1 MQNYVITCCS
11 TVDMD
16 LDFFENN
23 DIQFIPFTFNLDGK
37 SYDDDYGKSYPLHD
51 FYTAMVNGAVPT
63 TSQINVVRYMEFW
76 RPILEKGVNIIH
88 LTLSSGISGSHNS
101 AVIAANT
108 INEEMEAKVT
118 VIDSLAAS
126 SGYGMLVKLAKYN
139 LDRCMSYED
148 NIDWIENHKLN
159 VHHWFF
165 TTDLTYLVRGGRVS
179 KVSGFLGSALKIC
192 PLLNVDF
199 EGHLIP
205 RYKLRGK
212 KKVIQAC
219 VDKMIENADNGTD
232 YDGYVYISHS
242 EVEDDAREVAD
253 LVRANFP
260 KVKEVKIYNIGT
272 VIGAHTGPG
281 TVALFF
287 TGKKRID

>member
-1 MQNYVITCCS
+1 MQDYVITCCS

-23 DIQFIPFTFNLDGK
+23 NIAFIPFTFTLNGQD
-37 SYDDDYGKSYPLHD
+37 YDDDYGKSYKLED
-51 FYTAMVNGAVPT
+51 FYKAMVKGAVPT
-63 TSQINVVRYMEFW
+63 TSQVNAARYMGFW
-76 RPILEKGVNIIH
+76 RPYLNKGQNIIH
-88 LTLSSGISGSHNS
+88 LTLSSGISGSYNS
-101 AVIAANT
+101 AKIASETLAD
-108 INEEMEAKVT
+108 EYEAKVY

-126 SGYGMLVKLAKYN
+126 SGYGMLVKLAKDN
-139 LDRCMSYED
+139 LDKGMSLED
-148 NIDWIENHKLN
+148 NVKWIEEHKLN
-159 VHHWFF
+159 IHHWFF

-205 RYKLRGK
+205 RSKHRGK

-219 VDKMIENADNGTD
+219 VDKMVEHAPSD
-232 YDGYVYISHS
+232 YDGYVYMSHS
-242 EVEDDAREVAD
+242 EVLEDANEVAT
-253 LVRANFP
+253 LVKEKFP

-287 TGKKRID
+287 VGDKRVD

>member
-1 MQNYVITCCS
+1 MQDYVITCCS

-23 DIQFIPFTFNLDGK
+23 DIRFVPFTFNLDGK
-37 SYDDDYGKSYPLHD
+37 DYDDDYGKSYPLAD
-51 FYTAMVNGAVPT
+51 FYQAMVDGAVPT
-63 TSQINVVRYMEFW
+63 TSQVNVNRYMEFW
-76 RPILEKGVNIIH
+76 RPLLEKGLNVIH
-88 LTLSSGISGSHNS
+88 LTLSSGISGSYNS
-101 AVIAANT
+101 AVIASN
-108 INEEMEAKVT
+108 NLNDEYDAKVT

-126 SGYGMLVKLAKYN
+126 SGYGMLVKLAKDN
-139 LDRCMSYED
+139 LDKGMSYKD
-148 NIDWIENHKLN
+148 NIAWIEDHKLN
-159 VHHWFF
+159 IHHWFF

-192 PLLNVDF
+192 PLLNVDY
-199 EGHLIP
+199 EGHLVP

-219 VDKMIENADNGTD
+219 VDKMIEHADKGKD
-232 YDGYVYISHS
+232 YDGYVFMSQS
-242 EVEDDAREVAD
+242 EVMDDANEVAD
-253 LVRANFP
+253 LIRANFP
-260 KVKEVKIYNIGT
+260 KVKEIKIYSIGT

-287 TGKKRID
+287 MGDKRID